1 MRLDFNH
8 QRDKLSEKFMQQ
20 QKKSWDKTDKRKQHF
35 FFPFRN
41 FSHKCVSTWKKHF
54 WRDKTNASDNAFR
67 CSKLIFLSDMHM
79 VIKLAVISCYFTF
92 GVFSPFGQSRIIP
105 IKLIDVCVCACV
117 YGVRCMI
124 CGHSYWPVRTHTD
137 LCIHCTPALN

>member
-20 QKKSWDKTDKRKQHF
+20 QKKSWEKTDKRKQHF

-105 IKLIDVCVCACV
+105 IKLIDVCVCV
-117 YGVRCMI
+117 LVCMVNDAWFADIPIGPFARTPI
-124 CGHSYWPVRTHTD
+124 CAYTARRR
-137 LCIHCTPALN
+137 